1 MNKFDETYQKILE
14 DISTDSKLSNLKKK
28 LDKSSED
35 SLNAGIEDK
44 TTETEL
50 NKTNAVIKRKKLQKA
65 KQAALT
71 GGN

>member
-1 MNKFDETYQKILE
+1 MNKFDETFEKILE
-14 DISTDSKLSNLKKK
+14 DLGTDSKLSNLKKK

-50 NKTNAVIKRKKLQKA
+50 NKTNAVIKKKKLQQA
-65 KQAALT
+65 KQKALT

>member
-14 DISTDSKLSNLKKK
+14 DLSTDSKLSNLKKK

-50 NKTNAVIKRKKLQKA
+50 NKTNAVIKKKKLQKV